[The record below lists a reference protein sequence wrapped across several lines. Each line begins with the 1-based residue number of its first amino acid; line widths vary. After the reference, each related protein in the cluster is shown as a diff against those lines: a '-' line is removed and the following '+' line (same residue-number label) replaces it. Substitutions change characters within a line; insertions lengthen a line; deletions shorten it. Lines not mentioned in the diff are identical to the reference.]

1 MKRTRRE
8 GPHLSSWTSQRLLNA
23 GNRKEPASV
32 PAAPPVEEPM
42 NDWVI
47 DRFAQTPSKKHLSQN
62 LHRLKTE
69 LQNSRQ
75 READL
80 IALNRSLKSEMHAM
94 GAARLAGITTANAA
108 TQTDPDRVTI
118 MDALYLEK
126 LRMSEL
132 GETRKV
138 SVVNSATFDFQQRQA
153 GQQAPRPQ
161 KELECQPLLVGALY
175 ENLQQQQQQQQ
186 QLLSAPQAAPV
197 DGCHKDVYMEEDKE
211 RELDEIESCEQ
222 LSADLQ
228 RNALSLPKV
237 DYAVQEQAA
246 KRDDNELAVELSNE
260 MGSPALAVELQEQQQ
275 PFVPEVASLDTTCE
289 GVPKE
294 GTHIEFKETKLR
306 VQLPVD
312 YQKDEL
318 SPPIKRIALQQQLVQ
333 KGDDGEESK
342 PKDLAMLRKTSNEAR
357 VSGPANAPERNRRD
371 LTTSL
376 YDSERKGCSVE
387 ILDEDCSIEDKSSE
401 EKKKSVDGDAMEAA
415 RKKTKDSPPSAIS
428 LKFRETVASST
439 TE

>member
-175 ENLQQQQQQQQ
+175 ENLQ
-186 QLLSAPQAAPV
+186 
-197 DGCHKDVYMEEDKE
+197 
-211 RELDEIESCEQ
+211 
-222 LSADLQ
+222 
-228 RNALSLPKV
+228 
-237 DYAVQEQAA
+237 
-246 KRDDNELAVELSNE
+246 
-260 MGSPALAVELQEQQQ
+260 
-275 PFVPEVASLDTTCE
+275 
-289 GVPKE
+289 
-294 GTHIEFKETKLR
+294 
-306 VQLPVD
+306 
-312 YQKDEL
+312 
-318 SPPIKRIALQQQLVQ
+318 
-333 KGDDGEESK
+333 
-342 PKDLAMLRKTSNEAR
+342 
-357 VSGPANAPERNRRD
+357 
-371 LTTSL
+371 
-376 YDSERKGCSVE
+376 
-387 ILDEDCSIEDKSSE
+387 
-401 EKKKSVDGDAMEAA
+401 
-415 RKKTKDSPPSAIS
+415 
-428 LKFRETVASST
+428 
-439 TE
+439 